1 MYDRQT
7 VSELADELGLPTSE
21 VLEECHRIGVEAA
34 WAGAPLEP
42 AAAGLLRQRLGRPG
56 QGRPPLPDRSSRTAR
71 PSGLPPTAVGSLP
84 SVAEDLAARGHEPG
98 PLSHAEEVDR
108 TETEVSRRSLAG
120 AGRHLDP
127 GARSA
132 IVAAVIGIVLL
143 VAAPS
148 SPHVIAT
155 AVVWVVAFVAG
166 MFAFFGGNRSRYRIT
181 THPEKLHGLT
191 VAIAAMVAGA
201 LLVAGVGFGAW
212 VVVRSAPASAAPDAI
227 GGRDDVGELRW
238 AFHRVTRIAGDGWHR
253 PAKDVGSCW
262 MAAEPEEEPRDAE
275 RVETTYRDRSCKADH
290 DVPRCFARQVRRLTP
305 DADAPYP
312 GPDALEAEGRA
323 RCEPVVEALPS
334 RPDGMTLDIEYPTRD
349 GWADA
354 DHDVAC
360 VARIT
365 RRGSLADG

>member
-34 WAGAPLEP
+34 WAGATIEP

-56 QGRPPLPDRSSRTAR
+56 QGQPPLPDRSSRTAR
-71 PSGLPPTAVGSLP
+71 RPGLPPTAVGSLP
-84 SVAEDLAARGHEPG
+84 SVAEDLALRAHEPG

-108 TETEVSRRSLAG
+108 GETEVSRTTLAG

-132 IVAAVIGIVLL
+132 IIAAVIGGALV

-148 SPHVIAT
+148 SPHVVAT
-155 AVVWVVAFVAG
+155 VAMWVATFVLG
-166 MFAFFGGNRSRYRIT
+166 MFAFFSGNRSRYRIT
-181 THPEKLHGLT
+181 THPEKLHGLV

-201 LLVAGVGFGAW
+201 LLVAGVGFGSW

-227 GGRDDVGELRW
+227 GGRADVGELRW
-238 AFHRVTRIAGDGWHR
+238 AFHRVARIAGDGWHR

-262 MAAEPEEEPRDAE
+262 MAAEAEEEPRDAE

-290 DVPRCFARQVRRLTP
+290 DAEVLAVFAVDP

-323 RCEPVVEALPS
+323 RCEPVVAALPS

-360 VARIT
+360 VAMIT
-365 RRGSLADG
+365 RRGSLTDG